1 MARYLVV
8 FDRDSSSM
16 LEMRQFD
23 DVKSALSARLKAEA
37 HYVDRHSVEVVVLSA
52 KSEEALRKTHLRYFE
67 SYRDIARNALRRWI
81 STAT

>member
-23 DVKSALSARLKAEA
+23 DVKSALSARLKTEA
-37 HYVDRHSVEVVVLSA
+37 QYADKPGVEVVVLSA
-52 KSEEALRKTHLRYFE
+52 KSEDALRKTHLRYFE
-67 SYRDIARNALRRWI
+67 SYRDIALNALGRWI
-81 STAT
+81 GSAT